1 MANLPFDLLIRT
13 RNLNSALTL
22 VERCPGVKFVVDHMA
37 KPDVTGQKWDE
48 EEKWLQGMSK
58 LSKHSN
64 VHCKVSGFYA
74 GKVTKISILKLIK
87 NFS

>member
-1 MANLPFDLLIRT
+1 M
-13 RNLNSALTL
+13 TL

-37 KPDVTGQKWDE
+37 KPDVTGEKWDE
-48 EEKWLQGMSK
+48 EEKWLEGMSQ

-74 GKVTKISILKLIK
+74 GINICGPIIDYYE
-87 NFS
+87 